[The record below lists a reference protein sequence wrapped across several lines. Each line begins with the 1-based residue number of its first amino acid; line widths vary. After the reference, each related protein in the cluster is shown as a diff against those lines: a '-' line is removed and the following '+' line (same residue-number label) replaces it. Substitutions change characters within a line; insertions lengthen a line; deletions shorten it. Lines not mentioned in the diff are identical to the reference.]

1 MLVKRLEDLDY
12 RINQYR
18 LEGHQVARSRRRLEA
33 LARSTEA
40 TQALLEAL
48 TRILRVEEGKL
59 EQGAGLF
66 HKGLE
71 RLMIEDLVAVENLEV
86 FKAAGQYAAVRYRLS
101 DIEEEVAEAERALE
115 ARRGREEHL
124 GMLERWRADLSDE
137 LDVDQK
143 ATNAL
148 LHQRLDLQLAVADR
162 EDDLRDL
169 ADAADYLEAA
179 LSALED
185 GITAGTRVRDV
196 DRRDLAVVANLQP
209 ARSRQFQLI
218 ELVHH
223 VQLAYRTLGQLIDHL
238 QGIEHLQVRSRE
250 PERILGDF
258 LEALL
263 IDHYEGGAPKH
274 ALKALRDAHQYLLQ
288 VRDALRAR
296 YSDVEDEIEALGVRQ
311 QELFHLSIDDR
322 VKRATRTAP

>member
-1 MLVKRLEDLDY
+1 LLVKRLEDLDY

-18 LEGHQVARSRRRLEA
+18 GEGHQEARLRRRLDA
-33 LARSTEA
+33 LLRSAAT
-40 TQALLEAL
+40 TQAMLDGL

-59 EQGAGLF
+59 EQGTGLF

-71 RLMIEDLVAVENLEV
+71 RLMIEDLVAVENIEV
-86 FKAAGQYAAVRYRLS
+86 FKSAGQYAAVRYRLS
-101 DIEEEVAEAERALE
+101 DIQEEVADIERALD
-115 ARRGREEHL
+115 ARRGRAEHQ
-124 GMLERWRADLSDE
+124 GMLERWRADLFDE

-143 ATNAL
+143 AGNAL
-148 LHQRLDLQLAVADR
+148 LHQRLDAQLRAADLG
-162 EDDLRDL
+162 DDLRDL
-169 ADAADYLEAA
+169 SDAAEFLEAA

-185 GITAGTRVRDV
+185 GITAGTRVRNV

-218 ELVHH
+218 ELLHH

-238 QGIEHLQVRSRE
+238 QGIEHLQVQSRE
-250 PERILGDF
+250 PERIMGDF

-263 IDHYEGGAPKH
+263 IDHYEGGPPRN
-274 ALKALRDAHQYLLQ
+274 ALKALQDAHMYLLQ

-296 YSDVEDEIEALGVRQ
+296 YADVEDEVEALGVRQ
-311 QELFHLSIDDR
+311 QELFHLSIEDR
-322 VKRATRTAP
+322 VKRATRTSP